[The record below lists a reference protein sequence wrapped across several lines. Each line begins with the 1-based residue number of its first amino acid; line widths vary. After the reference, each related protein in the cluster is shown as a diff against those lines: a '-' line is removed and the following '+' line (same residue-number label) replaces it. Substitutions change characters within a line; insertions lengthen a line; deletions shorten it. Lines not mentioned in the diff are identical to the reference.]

1 MEDGKLGPSG
11 GNGGLPLQG
20 VVIPAGARISEVRVT
35 CGWFVDSIQIGYT
48 DAAGESHLLPEV
60 GGHGSHAHQFAL
72 ETGEYLVGISGRSG
86 RYVDSIVFHTNL
98 RVSPTYG
105 GDSGEH
111 AFSFLAPEDSEVV
124 GFFGN
129 ADWYIDAIGIL
140 TRGRPDAVAQGAL
153 AQKSAESVVPVEAQ
167 PKPAKRAKKATVV
180 AADTDAAEPAVAA
193 PAKPARKAKPS
204 PAAVEAPARPVASP
218 LQDATVAPAVATPAK
233 PARKAKPSP
242 AAVEAPA
249 EPASPPVESRQAA
262 AVATD
267 VAADVA
273 TGAPSDN
280 LELIEGIGPKIAE
293 VLAQHGIATFVV
305 LANTP
310 VERLREILLGAGR
323 RFAVAD
329 PTSWPNQATLA
340 AKGDRDAL
348 KLLQSSLKR
357 GRAK

>member
-48 DAAGESHLLPEV
+48 DAAGESHMLPGV

-72 ETGEYLVGISGRSG
+72 EAGEYLVGISGRSG

-105 GDSGEH
+105 GGSGEH

-124 GFFGN
+124 GFFGS

-140 TRGRPDAVAQGAL
+140 TRGRPDAVAQGAQ
-153 AQKSAESVVPVEAQ
+153 AQRTAESVAAVEA
-167 PKPAKRAKKATVV
+167 PAKPAKRAKKAAVV
-180 AADTDAAEPAVAA
+180 AADADAAEPAVAA
-193 PAKPARKAKPS
+193 PAKPARKTKPS
-204 PAAVEAPARPVASP
+204 PAAVEAPARPAASP
-218 LQDATVAPAVATPAK
+218 RQDEAVAPAVATPAK

-249 EPASPPVESRQAA
+249 EPASPPVETRQAA
-262 AVATD
+262 VVATD
-267 VAADVA
+267 M
-273 TGAPSDN
+273 PSDN

-293 VLAQHGIATFVV
+293 VLAQHGIATFAV

-310 VERLREILLGAGR
+310 AERLREILLGAGR

-329 PTSWPNQATLA
+329 PASWPSQATLA
-340 AKGDRDAL
+340 AKGDMNAL
-348 KLLQSSLKR
+348 KLLQSSLKG